1 MKVRGDLPPSNAFT
15 VEAQPQKPGV
25 ALVRFYENVKEFSEQ
40 DGDLTISGYEYDE
53 YHLEIPRVGRAEDYV
68 LQNFDQL
75 LRKAKAADAQGDPIH
90 REPTMAELKAENEK
104 LHGQVANLESQ
115 LTDTQMALCDIYE
128 MVGGAAQ

>member
-25 ALVRFYENVKEFSEQ
+25 ALVRFYEN
-40 DGDLTISGYEYDE
+40 
-53 YHLEIPRVGRAEDYV
+53 VGRAEDYV